1 MLTTLFYSLLS
12 LDQTLALL
20 AAQYGPW
27 LYALLFAVIFAE
39 TGLVVLPFLPGD
51 SLLFISGTA
60 SILGHH
66 TLHQGDVA
74 GQTREIVANLS
85 AVLASANGKARTADY
100 TPDELRLRVYL
111 RHAEDQAVVQEI
123 LGRAMGARSS
133 IEYVQADIRRADLL
147 VEIEANA
154 SHAMGNC

>member
-1 MLTTLFYSLLS
+1 MTFTRCAA
-12 LDQTLALL
+12 LAH
-20 AAQYGPW
+20 
-27 LYALLFAVIFAE
+27 
-39 TGLVVLPFLPGD
+39 LPGQE
-51 SLLFISGTA
+51 LLFISGTA

-133 IEYVQADIRRADLL
+133 IEYVQADICRADLL